1 MLRNAVLVVV
11 LGSFFLSINVAVA
24 ANGNELAKKFSE
36 AQRLTSVGEISQ
48 AITLYQSIIRANP
61 QIPEAYNNLAAL
73 YLKQKNTKQAKQIL
87 EKGLLA
93 HKGYGALYENLT
105 AINVAMARDAY
116 SKALQIDLKPAD
128 ISIASLALTNKQPVS
143 KKRTIVISDKGQQKI
158 KSAPSSTTIK
168 KNVIAT
174 NSTSTPLASRK
185 VVNIAP
191 IEKTLQAWS
200 AAWSAQAVDMYLS
213 FYHNQYKPSN
223 GLSHKGWIQSRRLR
237 LKKPKWIKISI
248 SDFDV
253 KQQTNKQ
260 AVVNFK
266 QLYQSNSF
274 RDVSTKQMVLLYTE
288 GGWRIYREK
297 SL

>member
-1 MLRNAVLVVV
+1 MLRNAVWVVV
-11 LGSFFLSINVAVA
+11 LGSIFLSINVATA
-24 ANGNELAKKFSE
+24 ANRDELAKKFSE
-36 AQRLTSVGEISQ
+36 AQRLTSVDDIPQ
-48 AITLYQSIIRANP
+48 AIRIYQSIIRANP
-61 QIPEAYNNLAAL
+61 QLPEAYNNLAAL

-93 HKGYGALYENLT
+93 HKGYGALYESLT

-128 ISIASLALTNKQPVS
+128 ISIPSLALMNKPPVL
-143 KKRTIVISDKGQQKI
+143 KKRTIVIADKGIQKV
-158 KSAPSSTTIK
+158 KAAPSSEKLK
-168 KNVIAT
+168 KQVIVTNPTPPAT
-174 NSTSTPLASRK
+174 KKLENA
-185 VVNIAP
+185 AP

-213 FYHNQYKPSN
+213 FYHEQYKPSN

-237 LKKPKWIKISI
+237 LKKPKWIKISL

-266 QLYQSNSF
+266 QRYQSNSF
-274 RDVSTKQMVLLYTE
+274 HDVSTKQMILLYTKD
-288 GGWRIYREK
+288 GWRIFREK